1 MEESVTYF
9 GGKLS
14 LEQKKGIFV
23 RNTQEYYSENSVD
36 LCIENIQCVI
46 TDLSK
51 LKYYQNERV

>member
-36 LCIENIQCVI
+36 LCIENI
-46 TDLSK
+46 
-51 LKYYQNERV
+51 